1 MTMNKVLII
10 GNAGQDPEMRYTPN
24 GAPVTSF
31 TMATNRRY
39 TTSEGEQREETE
51 WFRISAWNRLAEQ
64 VNQFVT
70 KGKKVYV
77 EGRLKTSPWIGK
89 DGEARSG
96 LEVTAD
102 RVLFLDRAGT
112 PPSGQEGGEAA
123 EPVGD
128 AEDLPW

>member
-10 GNAGQDPEMRYTPN
+10 GNAGADPEMKYTPN
-24 GAPVTSF
+24 GAPVTTF

-39 TTSEGEQREETE
+39 TTSDGEQREETE
-51 WFRISAWNRLAEQ
+51 WFRVSAWNRLAEQ

-77 EGRLKTSPWIGK
+77 EGRLKTNPWIGN

-96 LEVTAD
+96 LEVNAD
-102 RVLFLDRAGT
+102 RVLFLDR
-112 PPSGQEGGEAA
+112 PGEAGA
-123 EPVGD
+123 STTDTASTTPVGD